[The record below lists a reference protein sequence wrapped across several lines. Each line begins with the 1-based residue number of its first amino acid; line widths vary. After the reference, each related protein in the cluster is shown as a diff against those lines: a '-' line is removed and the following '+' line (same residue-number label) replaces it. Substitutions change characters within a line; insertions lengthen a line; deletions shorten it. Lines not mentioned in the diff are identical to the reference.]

1 MKKTLR
7 QQIDEL
13 AAMDV
18 AALQTRHLESLGKAT
33 TCAHRQFLFRK
44 LAWHL
49 QTEAEGRLPE
59 SAIKLAR
66 SIARD
71 TPLWARVL
79 TNADR
84 RRAGMPMD
92 NSATT
97 TIEQA
102 HDARTPLP
110 GGPIVKQCR
119 GQTHVVT
126 VLEKGF
132 EFEGCKFPSLSAV
145 AFEITGTKWN
155 GYLFFGLTKEK
166 TNGRG

>member
-1 MKKTLR
+1 VKKTLR

-13 AAMDV
+13 AAMDL
-18 AALQTRHLESLGKAT
+18 AALQTRHLEFFGKET
-33 TCAHRQFLFRK
+33 TCAHRRFLFRK

-49 QTEAEGRLPE
+49 QAKAEGGLPE
-59 SAIKLAR
+59 SAIELAR

-71 TPLWARVL
+71 TPLRNRVL

-92 NSATT
+92 YSSTT
-97 TIEQA
+97 TIEPA

-110 GGPIVKQCR
+110 GGLIVKQYR
-119 GQTHVVT
+119 GKTYVVT
-126 VLEKGF
+126 VRDNGF
-132 EFEGCKFPSLSAV
+132 EYEGCLFPSLSAV
-145 AFEITGTKWN
+145 ALEITRTKWN

-166 TNGRG
+166 TNGRK

>member
-18 AALQTRHLESLGKAT
+18 AALQTRHVEFFGKET

-49 QTEAEGRLPE
+49 QAKAEGGLPE
-59 SAIKLAR
+59 SAIELAR

-71 TPLWARVL
+71 TPLRSRVM

-92 NSATT
+92 NSSTT
-97 TIEQA
+97 TIEPA
-102 HDARTPLP
+102 HDAR
-110 GGPIVKQCR
+110 R
-119 GQTHVVT
+119 GNTYVVT
-126 VLEKGF
+126 VRDNGF
-132 EFEGCKFPSLSAV
+132 EYEGCLFPSLSAV
-145 AFEITGTKWN
+145 AFEITRTKWN

-166 TNGRG
+166 TNGRK

>member
-1 MKKTLR
+1 VKKTLR

-13 AAMDV
+13 AAMDL
-18 AALQTRHLESLGKAT
+18 AALQTRHLECFGKET
-33 TCAHRQFLFRK
+33 TCAHRQHLFRK

-49 QTEAEGRLPE
+49 QAKVQGGLPE
-59 SAIKLAR
+59 SAIELAR

-71 TPLWARVL
+71 TPLRARVL
-79 TNADR
+79 ANADR

-92 NSATT
+92 NSSTT
-97 TIEQA
+97 TIEPA

-110 GGPIVKQCR
+110 GGLIVKPHR

-132 EFEGCKFPSLSAV
+132 DYEGCKFPSLSAI
-145 AFEITGTKWN
+145 ALHITGTKWN
-155 GYLFFGLTKEK
+155 GHLFFGLTKEK
-166 TNGRG
+166 TNGRK

>member
-7 QQIDEL
+7 EQIGEL

-18 AALQTRHLESLGKAT
+18 AALQTRHLEFFSKET
-33 TCAHRQFLFRK
+33 TCAHRQHLFRK

-49 QTEAEGRLPE
+49 QAKAQGGLPA
-59 SAIKLAR
+59 SAIELAQ

-71 TPLWARVL
+71 TPLRNRVL

-84 RRAGMPMD
+84 RQAGMPMD
-92 NSATT
+92 NSSTT
-97 TIEQA
+97 TIEPA

-110 GGPIVKQCR
+110 GGLIVKQYR
-119 GQTHVVT
+119 GNTHVVT
-126 VLEKGF
+126 VRDNGF
-132 EFEGCKFPSLSAV
+132 EYEGCLFPSLSAV
-145 AFEITGTKWN
+145 AFEITRTKWN

-166 TNGRG
+166 TNGRK

>member
-18 AALQTRHLESLGKAT
+18 AALQTRHLEFFGKET
-33 TCAHRQFLFRK
+33 TCAHRQFLIRK

-49 QTEAEGRLPE
+49 QAKSEGGLPE
-59 SAIKLAR
+59 SAIELAR

-71 TPLWARVL
+71 TPLRSRVL

-84 RRAGMPMD
+84 RRASMPMD
-92 NSATT
+92 NSSTT
-97 TIEQA
+97 TIEPA
-102 HDARTPLP
+102 HDTRTPLP
-110 GGPIVKQCR
+110 GGLIVKQYR

-126 VLEKGF
+126 VCEKGF
-132 EFEGCKFPSLSAV
+132 EYEGCKFPSLSAI
-145 AFEITGTKWN
+145 AFQITGTKWN

-166 TNGRG
+166 TNGRK